1 MTLLWFIAAASLVLA
16 LVAWRQARRTA
27 KRLAQISEMYW
38 ELKYQQGELR
48 VRMQRLTGEAP
59 APSPQAQAEAQVPAP
74 GLPGEAF
81 VPLSSLKR

>member
-1 MTLLWFIAAASLVLA
+1 MNLLWLVVSMSMVVA

-27 KRLAQISEMYW
+27 RRLSQLSEMYW

-48 VRMQRLTGEAP
+48 VRVERLNGEKRPEPPTPEPPTPEQQTG
-59 APSPQAQAEAQVPAP
+59 
-74 GLPGEAF
+74 GF